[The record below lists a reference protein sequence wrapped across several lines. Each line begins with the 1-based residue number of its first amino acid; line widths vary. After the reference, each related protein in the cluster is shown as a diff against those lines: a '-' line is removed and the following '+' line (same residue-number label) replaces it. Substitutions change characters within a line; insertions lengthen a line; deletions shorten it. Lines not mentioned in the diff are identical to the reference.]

1 MRIIIPLFGRIFDL
15 LSRPCQGKWRG
26 VVSDMP
32 ILVHNFFRP
41 FDPLFGVVVPTISHS
56 PPSFN
61 SSVNPKLPS
70 SRIEPSGYIYP
81 GPALSKYCR
90 TKLDSNHRIH
100 STDFWKLRALTKTLR
115 LARPS
120 RQAKGS
126 SKARDFNIPQK
137 YHVTSHQMY
146 NHVILRLW
154 SHQCFRIFFFNKLI
168 GRMV

>member
-1 MRIIIPLFGRIFDL
+1 MSTCIFLLVLEVGRPRVLMRIIIPLFGRIFDL

-56 PPSFN
+56 PPFFN

-100 STDFWKLRALTKTLR
+100 STDFWKLCALTKTLR
-115 LARPS
+115 LARLLL
-120 RQAKGS
+120 RFGGVLDLHWCVFDQK
-126 SKARDFNIPQK
+126 NPQ
-137 YHVTSHQMY
+137 
-146 NHVILRLW
+146 
-154 SHQCFRIFFFNKLI
+154 FFKNDTI
-168 GRMV
+168 GRQIMGS